1 MWRLWRA
8 RKGWKAEEAVSAQI
22 RKKRLPD
29 MLLEQQLVTEEQLRE
44 CMNEQRATGQSLPS
58 LLVDKGYL
66 GEEDLVITLSE
77 QLGIP
82 HIRVAHYSI
91 PRDVLSEVPETLA
104 RQYLMLPVSV
114 TGDVLTLAM
123 ADPLN
128 IMALDDLRMLTSFE
142 IEPVVAV
149 TSELVD
155 AIARHYG
162 GGKADDLYDSLVA
175 DESAE
180 DGGME
185 ELKDHG
191 DEIEDVSKLEG
202 GAEDEPVKKLA
213 RLILF
218 NGLEREASDIHFE
231 PFEKMV
237 RIRYRVDGTLEE
249 AKGPPKSLQHNLIAR
264 FKILAGC
271 RIDEHRLPQD
281 GRFRIRYNGREI
293 DFRVGF
299 LPVKFGEKIVLRVLD
314 QGSLT
319 LDLFKLGFEP
329 QPMEA
334 FTAALKLP
342 HGMILMTGPT
352 GSGKTTT
359 LYSALHK
366 LNSPETNV
374 VTVED
379 PIEYDLFGV
388 NQVQVQSVIGFDF
401 ASALRQIL
409 RQDPDT
415 VMVGEIR
422 DGETADVAVKAAL
435 TGHLVLSTL
444 HTNDAAGVFPRLT
457 DMGIEPFLVQSSVAL
472 AAAQR
477 LLKRTCTNCK
487 ETISVPQEVLDRIQ
501 YTPFEYIDEILFV
514 RGRGCSKC
522 KDTGYKGRVAV
533 VEVLLNWPELQP
545 LILERASGH
554 EIKKQAVE
562 CGMKTLR
569 QNSLAKAAKGLST
582 IEQVLEHTTTD

>member
-1 MWRLWRA
+1 
-8 RKGWKAEEAVSAQI
+8 
-22 RKKRLPD
+22 
-29 MLLEQQLVTEEQLRE
+29 MLLEQKLVTEEQLRE
-44 CMNEQRATGQSLPS
+44 CIALHRSSGQSLPS
-58 LLVDKGYL
+58 LLVERGYL
-66 GEEDLVITLSE
+66 SEEDLVITLSE

-91 PRDVLSEVPETLA
+91 PKEVLAEVPETLA

-128 IMALDDLRMLTSFE
+128 IMALDDLRMLISYD

-149 TSELVD
+149 ASELAD
-155 AIARHYG
+155 AIERNYG
-162 GGKADDLYDSLVA
+162 GDAAENLYDSLVGQ
-175 DESAE
+175 DSDAE
-180 DGGME
+180 KME
-185 ELKDHG
+185 ELKEQD
-191 DEIEDVSKLEG
+191 DIEDVSKLEAG
-202 GAEDEPVKKLA
+202 SEDEPVKKLA

-218 NGLEREASDIHFE
+218 NALERDASDIHFE
-231 PFEKMV
+231 PFEKLI

-249 AKGPPKSLQHNLIAR
+249 AKAPPKSLQHNIIAR

-281 GRFRIRYNGREI
+281 GRFRIRYKGREI

-299 LPVKFGEKIVLRVLD
+299 LPTKFGEKIVLRVLD
-314 QGSLT
+314 QGNLT
-319 LDLFKLGFEP
+319 LDLEKLGFEP

-334 FTAALKLP
+334 FAEALKMP
-342 HGMILMTGPT
+342 HGMILLTGPT

-359 LYSALHK
+359 LYSALHE
-366 LNSPETNV
+366 LNRVESNL

-379 PIEYDLFGV
+379 PIEYELFGV
-388 NQVQVQSVIGFDF
+388 NQVQVQSAIGFTF
-401 ASALRQIL
+401 AQALRQIL
-409 RQDPDT
+409 RQDPDV

-444 HTNDAAGVFPRLT
+444 HTNDAPGVFPRLI

-477 LLKRTCTNCK
+477 LLKRVCAECK
-487 ETISVPQEVLDRIQ
+487 EPIMVPQDVLDRIQ
-501 YTPFEYIDEILFV
+501 FKPFDYIEKPTFV
-514 RGRGCSKC
+514 RGRGCGKC
-522 KDTGYKGRVAV
+522 KETGYRGRVAAT
-533 VEVLLNWPELQP
+533 EVLLNWPEIHP
-545 LILERASGH
+545 LVLKNATGY
-554 EIKKQAVE
+554 EIKEAAIR
-562 CGMKTLR
+562 CGMKSLR
-569 QNSLAKAAKGLST
+569 QNALAKAAKGLSS
-582 IEQVLEHTTTD
+582 IEQVLEHTMED